1 MGVDLTPEERQK
13 IFLEEKARAEARD
26 RLAAEKKERAAKEKK
41 KKDATHGCLGCLG
54 LVILILVGARFCA
67 SELEDPTKQGKG
79 GGEPEFAF
87 TVEEFI
93 SRYNHSLQNLEN
105 DTRVVKEDEKEWET
119 PDGETLAIMLT
130 SNKNIAVTLKANN
143 VTRRVQWV
151 WLAAGGDGTIRSG
164 DDALMAALAVVLAV
178 ENPSTPVSQRSKI
191 LRDLGFAGPDSIT
204 NETTVVRHGVKYER
218 NWLDSLGMWLTARK
232 LQPHVSGLRPSP
244 PRPQFS
250 PRLADEFHSKI
261 EAQKNRRSQTAP
273 TRPPLR
279 SPQELQETDRQ
290 RSPTVADRLGQM
302 YAKNQGLP
310 QDLAKATN
318 RPWPQLPHAAPKVDQ
333 RPQLTPEPSQEPAWK
348 SPHEVERAL
357 EERGVTTTVPDL
369 PDMRVSSRDVSPP
382 TVLSRIEPVYSE
394 EARKANLEGT
404 VELSAIIRKDG
415 SIEAVRVMRGLGLG
429 LDESAIKALKSWRF
443 RPGTKDGRPVDLRVS
458 IEVKFSL
465 RQTH

>member
-54 LVILILVGARFCA
+54 LVILILVGAKFCA
-67 SELEDPTKQGKG
+67 SELEDPTRQGKG
-79 GGEPEFAF
+79 GREPEFAF

-93 SRYNHSLQNLEN
+93 SRYNHSFQNLEN
-105 DTRVVKEDEKEWET
+105 DTRVAKEYEKEWET

-164 DDALMAALAVVLAV
+164 DDALMAALAVVMAV

-232 LQPHVSGLRPSP
+232 LQPHLSGLRPSP
-244 PRPQFS
+244 PRPQSS
-250 PRLADEFHSKI
+250 PRSADQLRQQT
-261 EAQKNRRSQTAP
+261 EAQNNRQSQLAP
-273 TRPPLR
+273 T
-279 SPQELQETDRQ
+279 
-290 RSPTVADRLGQM
+290 V
-302 YAKNQGLP
+302 P
-310 QDLAKATN
+310 QDLIEVTTS
-318 RPWPQLPHAAPKVDQ
+318 PWPKLPSATLNVNQRAQLAPAPSAEQDWK
-333 RPQLTPEPSQEPAWK
+333 THPEVKGEKAP
-348 SPHEVERAL
+348 
-357 EERGVTTTVPDL
+357 GVTTTVPEPTDKRAL
-369 PDMRVSSRDVSPP
+369 SRDVTPP

-394 EARKANLEGT
+394 EARKAGLEGT
-404 VELSAIIRKDG
+404 VELSAIIRNDG
-415 SIEAVRVMRGLGLG
+415 SIEAVKVLRGLGMG
-429 LDESAIKALKSWRF
+429 LDENAIKALKSWRF
-443 RPGTKDGRPVDLRVS
+443 HPGMKGGRPVDLRVN
-458 IEVKFSL
+458 IEVKFSM
-465 RQTH
+465 RPEQD